1 MVLKNT
7 SGRCTENRRGQGKW
21 PQSNYQSSRNHKR
34 LGQTTSYHYIKLT
47 WEKFVFHNGI
57 YSDSE
62 YLGGL
67 FMFDALEHGK
77 MLKLFRK
84 KAKMTQEDIADELNI
99 TQSCVSKYESGRKVL
114 DLSTFL
120 KWINITNSE
129 IPAAAMLFGMDT
141 VNAVTQLMP
150 MVPMFVGGLFNWML

>member
-1 MVLKNT
+1 M
-7 SGRCTENRRGQGKW
+7 
-21 PQSNYQSSRNHKR
+21 
-34 LGQTTSYHYIKLT
+34 
-47 WEKFVFHNGI
+47 KFVFHNGI

-77 MLKLFRK
+77 MLKIFRK
-84 KAKMTQEDIADELNI
+84 KAKMTQEDIAEELNI

-150 MVPMFVGGLFNWML
+150 MVPMFIGGLFNWML